1 MFVVAVIEAML
12 SIITIMI
19 AMGLFQTDLE
29 ETSIIVCRECWTT
42 DKGMEALFSRAQH

>member
-1 MFVVAVIEAML
+1 MVEVIEAML

-29 ETSIIVCRECWTT
+29 GTSIIVCHECWTT
-42 DKGMEALFSRAQH
+42 DMGMEALFSRAQH

>member
-1 MFVVAVIEAML
+1 MEVTEAML
-12 SIITIMI
+12 RIITIMV

-29 ETSIIVCRECWTT
+29 ETSIIVCHECWTT